1 MIFKSLLKN
10 SKDQIY
16 NNISTGELE
25 EITQEEGDR
34 ITAVGSSLESKKW
47 LVNEGME
54 YLINKRKL

>member
-16 NNISTGELE
+16 NNMSTGELE